1 MGLKAPNFYRKD
13 AENERSYFLGS
24 GGVLF
29 REFSWVCFGLG
40 FFVVVVCGVL
50 VDLLWWYLCICL
62 PSRSPLVSC
71 ILPGWLLVLSSV
83 QLAAEGS
90 YLMLS
95 NKNRSILTIIEKI
108 CS

>member
-50 VDLLWWYLCICL
+50 VDFLWWYLCICL
-62 PSRSPLVSC
+62 PSRSPFGFMYLTRLAFGVVFCS
-71 ILPGWLLVLSSV
+71 IGSRGKLLN
-83 QLAAEGS
+83 AF
-90 YLMLS
+90 
-95 NKNRSILTIIEKI
+95 
-108 CS
+108 